1 MENPDIYSIKT
12 ENTLTLYNL
21 SIILRSLNDENYFD
35 DFKNKNGIEN
45 IITYTETLFKN
56 DINIENKSIQMII
69 EMLCN
74 IFNTIF
80 IYYNNNSNNED
91 IMFIGMRIL
100 SIFIPEIIVLLG
112 KLNDIKYIFI
122 LYYII
127 L

>member
-21 SIILRSLNDENYFD
+21 SIILRSLYNENYFD

-45 IITYTETLFKN
+45 IITYTETLCKS
-56 DINIENKSIQMII
+56 DINIESKSIQMII

-80 IYYNNNSNNED
+80 IYYNNNNNNED
-91 IMFIGMRIL
+91 IMFIGMRVL
-100 SIFIPEIIVLLG
+100 SILIPEIIVLLE
-112 KLNDIKYIFI
+112 KINDIKYII
-122 LYYII
+122 YIYI
-127 L
+127 